1 MAAGRASHRS
11 RGFDLLPAAARLG
24 SIGRMRLI
32 ALAPA
37 LILLAACGETGM
49 SGSSTTADASN
60 DLCFASIW
68 GPRLTGHPASDAEF
82 EMRPL
87 AQEGKARIIYPGQA
101 TTRDFHAGRITV
113 EIGRDDRVSR
123 VYCG

>member
-1 MAAGRASHRS
+1 
-11 RGFDLLPAAARLG
+11 
-24 SIGRMRLI
+24 MRLI

-37 LILLAACGETGM
+37 LILLAACGDAGM
-49 SGSSTTADASN
+49 PGSTTTADASN

-68 GPRLTGHPASDAEF
+68 GPRLTGQPASEAEF
-82 EMRPL
+82 MMRPL
-87 AQEGKARIIYPGQA
+87 VGEGKARVVYPGQA

-113 EIGRDDRVSR
+113 EVGGNDRVSR

>member
-1 MAAGRASHRS
+1 
-11 RGFDLLPAAARLG
+11 
-24 SIGRMRLI
+24 MRLI

-87 AQEGKARIIYPGQA
+87 AQEGKAQVLYPGQSGSGN
-101 TTRDFHAGRITV
+101 HPGRITV
-113 EIGRDDRVSR
+113 VIGRDDRVSR

>member
-1 MAAGRASHRS
+1 MAVCRASSGS
-11 RGFDLLPAAARLG
+11 RGFDPLPPAPLLGKHRG
-24 SIGRMRLI
+24 MRLI
-32 ALAPA
+32 VLAPA
-37 LILLAACGETGM
+37 LLFLAACGDAGM
-49 SGSSTTADASN
+49 PGSTTTADASN

-113 EIGRDDRVSR
+113 EIGGDNRVSR